1 MLQIKTICKN
11 LTKDFDDAVNA
22 ALADGWTLCRRFVLP
37 EGFIAEM
44 EKEIITEAE
53 RDCDNCE
60 YRDLDPDRNP
70 CASCNNFSNWTDP
83 NA

>member
-11 LTKDFDDAVNA
+11 LTKDFDEAVNA
-22 ALADGWTLCRRFVLP
+22 ALAEGWTLCRRAIVP

-60 YRDLDPDRNP
+60 YCDLREDQGP
-70 CASCNNFSNWTDP
+70 CKTCAGHSNWTDP